1 MCAFSTGIMNKLRI
15 VFATLILALVV
26 SGCSNLQETQ
36 QLQPQESKVVQGN
49 IIVSQNDDASDIKD
63 LGNFLEAVNN
73 GKQANLQIRQ
83 TTDEGD
89 PTFTILEYNNGIIK
103 YTYDN
108 SQDKYAGTD
117 KGIQT
122 SEYAKAIKEENN
134 NGIYVSL
141 IDNSGGKRKIY
152 ISPKKGL

>member
-1 MCAFSTGIMNKLRI
+1 MKKLRI
-15 VFATLILALVV
+15 VFTTFVLGLVV
-26 SGCSNLQETQ
+26 SGCSNSEETQ
-36 QLQPQESKVVQGN
+36 QVQPQEAKVVQGN
-49 IIVSQNDDASDIKD
+49 IFVSRNNEASDIKD
-63 LGNFLEAVNN
+63 LGEFLEAVNN

-89 PTFTILEYNNGIIK
+89 PTFTTLEYNNGIIK

-134 NGIYVSL
+134 NGVYVSL
-141 IDNSGGKRKIY
+141 IDKSGGKRKVY
-152 ISPKKGL
+152 ISPK

>member
-1 MCAFSTGIMNKLRI
+1 MKKLVI
-15 VFATLILALVV
+15 VFATLVLALVV
-26 SGCSNLQETQ
+26 SGCTNSGETQ
-36 QLQPQESKVVQGN
+36 QVQSQEAEVVQGN
-49 IIVSQNDDASDIKD
+49 INVSQNDNASDIKD

-73 GKQANLQIRQ
+73 EKPANLQIMQ

-89 PTFTILEYNNGIIK
+89 PTFTTLEYNNGIIK

-122 SEYAKAIKEENN
+122 SEYTKAIKEENN

-141 IDNSGGKRKIY
+141 IDKSGGKRKIY
-152 ISPKKGL
+152 ISPK

>member
-1 MCAFSTGIMNKLRI
+1 MKKLGI
-15 VFATLILALVV
+15 VFATFVLALVV
-26 SGCSNLQETQ
+26 SGCSNSGVTQ
-36 QLQPQESKVVQGN
+36 LVQPQEAKGVQGN
-49 IIVSQNDDASDIKD
+49 IFVSQNRDKASDIKD

-89 PTFTILEYNNGIIK
+89 PILTTLEYNDGIIK

-108 SQDKYAGTD
+108 SHDKFAGTD

-122 SEYAKAIKEENN
+122 SEYTKAIKEENN

-141 IDNSGGKRKIY
+141 IDKSGGRRQVY
-152 ISPKKGL
+152 ISPK